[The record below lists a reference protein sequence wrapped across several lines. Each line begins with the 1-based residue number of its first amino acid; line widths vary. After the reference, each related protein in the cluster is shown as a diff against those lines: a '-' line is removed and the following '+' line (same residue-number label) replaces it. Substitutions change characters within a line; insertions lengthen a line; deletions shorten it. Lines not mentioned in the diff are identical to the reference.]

1 MAKKLPTRKTTRIT
15 ARDRLAYRI
24 RVEHAAVRHDLR
36 ESLLHARRAGA
47 LLIQAKA
54 EYARG
59 YWMAWVRE
67 SCQFSHSLAN
77 LYMRICPGV
86 GADRRQF

>member
-47 LLIQAKA
+47 LTGAVAILLTEAFLA
-54 EYARG
+54 GYAP
-59 YWMAWVRE
+59 A
-67 SCQFSHSLAN
+67 
-77 LYMRICPGV
+77 
-86 GADRRQF
+86 